1 LFRLNP
7 HISLFFDVIE
17 KYINT
22 WVYIIIEMKQITKKE
37 IQRFTKLLKGLGIK
51 KIKNSNLYERKDRV
65 VYY

>member
-1 LFRLNP
+1 
-7 HISLFFDVIE
+7 
-17 KYINT
+17 
-22 WVYIIIEMKQITKKE
+22 MKQITKKE